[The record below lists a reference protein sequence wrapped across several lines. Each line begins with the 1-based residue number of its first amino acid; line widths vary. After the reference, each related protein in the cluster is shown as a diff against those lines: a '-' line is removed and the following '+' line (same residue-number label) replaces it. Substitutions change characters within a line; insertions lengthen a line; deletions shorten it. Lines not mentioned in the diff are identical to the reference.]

1 MRRRTAQNRPRIR
14 SIQMCTHMAKLLNSE
29 MEVKTVKEITVREAL
44 NNGMREEMR
53 RDETVI
59 LLGCDVAVRGNP
71 FGVTRGLCQE
81 FGEKRV
87 IDTPISEAGFT
98 GLGIGAA
105 GMGMRPIVEILYS
118 DWITLAMDQIVNIA
132 AKIRYMFGG
141 KINIPLV
148 IRAPFGCS
156 GGVAAQHS
164 QSLEGWFNSI
174 PGLKVVA
181 PLTPYDV
188 KGMLLTA
195 IRDDNPVIFF
205 EHKKSYTMKGEVPDE
220 DYTVPFGKAA
230 IRREG
235 SDVTIVTYSYMTV
248 KSMAVAEE
256 LAAQGIQI
264 EVIELRSLLPLDYD
278 TVMKSIE
285 KTNRVV
291 VVQEAHLRGGM
302 AGDIIAEICERGFDL
317 LDAPPMR
324 VGSLNIPVPFNRNLE
339 NMVIPDENR
348 IKSAVQ
354 KVLED

>member
-1 MRRRTAQNRPRIR
+1 M
-14 SIQMCTHMAKLLNSE
+14 
-29 MEVKTVKEITVREAL
+29 KEITVRQAL
-44 NNGMREEMR
+44 NDAMKEEMH
-53 RDETVI
+53 RDDKVI
-59 LLGCDVAVRGNP
+59 LLGCDVAIRGNP

-98 GLGIGAA
+98 GIGIGAA
-105 GMGMRPIVEILYS
+105 GMGLRPIVEILYS
-118 DWITLAMDQIVNIA
+118 DWITLAMDQIVNIG

-141 KINIPLV
+141 RINMPLV

-164 QSLEGWFNSI
+164 QSLEAWFNHV
-174 PGLKVVA
+174 PGLKVVT

-188 KGMLLTA
+188 KGMLKTA
-195 IRDDNPVIFF
+195 VRDDNPVIFF
-205 EHKKSYTMKGEVPDE
+205 EHKNSYTMKGEVPEE

-230 IRREG
+230 VRREG
-235 SDVTIVTYSYMTV
+235 SDITIVTYSYMTV
-248 KSMAVAEE
+248 KSMNVAEE
-256 LAAQGIQI
+256 LSAEGIQC

-302 AGDIIAEICERGFDL
+302 ASDIVSEIVERGFDL
-317 LDAPPMR
+317 LDAPPVR
-324 VGSLNIPVPFNRNLE
+324 VGSLNIPVPFNRALE

-348 IKSAVQ
+348 IRSAVK
-354 KVLED
+354 KVLES